1 MEHSTHYAVLGVHP
15 GANLKAIRSSFRQKA
30 KLLHPDV
37 PSGDARFFIRMS
49 EAYEVLSDPSRREA
63 YDRSRRRSSTRSRRW
78 WQGAGRTGPF
88 GRAAPSRPA
97 QDRWKGAPTGAGPDQ
112 PSSRSANRPPP
123 VIMTRVMSMAV
134 PRSGKLKIRGVTGD
148 IRIATTTHENLWET
162 TRRKFEATDSARLA
176 RHVIQVRVSGLTHH
190 VRHMRIRPTD
200 FGAEVRCMAHEGT
213 ANKKD
218 KAAGPASPRTK
229 PQLSLE
235 ITVPEEM
242 EIDLNDVSGAILL
255 GNMKGKLAAK
265 VLGGIIRIGQV
276 GDLNL
281 HLQGN
286 SCAFIAKAQGN
297 VDLMSS
303 DGSRIFLGGAV
314 HRLRAVLEHQAS
326 AELATTIDILQT
338 QVFDQASLNVKKS
351 VGEAHCDAQGSA
363 QIRLFQV
370 KTHLDVYRSH
380 SARIDV
386 LHDRQ
391 GGFASAPLPT
401 TPRNANGNNSDE
413 VFAMDS

>member
-1 MEHSTHYAVLGVHP
+1 
-15 GANLKAIRSSFRQKA
+15 
-30 KLLHPDV
+30 
-37 PSGDARFFIRMS
+37 
-49 EAYEVLSDPSRREA
+49 
-63 YDRSRRRSSTRSRRW
+63 
-78 WQGAGRTGPF
+78 
-88 GRAAPSRPA
+88 
-97 QDRWKGAPTGAGPDQ
+97 
-112 PSSRSANRPPP
+112 
-123 VIMTRVMSMAV
+123 
-134 PRSGKLKIRGVTGD
+134 
-148 IRIATTTHENLWET
+148 
-162 TRRKFEATDSARLA
+162 
-176 RHVIQVRVSGLTHH
+176 
-190 VRHMRIRPTD
+190 MRIRPTD
-200 FGAEVRCMAHEGT
+200 FGAELQYMAHAGT

-242 EIDLNDVSGAILL
+242 EIDLSDVSGAILL

-303 DGSRIFLGGAV
+303 DGSRAYLRGTV
-314 HRLRAVLEHQAS
+314 HRLRVVLEHQAS
-326 AELATTIDILQT
+326 ADLAATIDVLRT
-338 QVFDQASLNVKKS
+338 QVLDQARLNVNES
-351 VGEAHCDAQGSA
+351 VGEAHCDVQGRGR
-363 QIRLFQV
+363 IRLARV
-370 KTHLDVYRSH
+370 KTHLAVHRSH

-401 TPRNANGNNSDE
+401 TPRNANGNNADE
-413 VFAMDS
+413 VFAMNNSMGVDENVNILLDVDQVISPEKVEIITNDFK